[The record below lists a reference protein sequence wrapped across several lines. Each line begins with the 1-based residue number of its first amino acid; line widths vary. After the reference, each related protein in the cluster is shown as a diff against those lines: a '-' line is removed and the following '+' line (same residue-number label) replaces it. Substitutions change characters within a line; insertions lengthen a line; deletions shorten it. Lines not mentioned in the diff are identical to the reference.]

1 MGKGTTFE
9 NDFLKLILQATPIA
23 NIADNAA
30 TSPLTNVFLSLHT
43 ADPSGGNQLTSEIA
57 YTGYGRVSVARSAV
71 GWTITGASASPAADI
86 TFGAYAGGAGGTA
99 TYAAV
104 GTVTTGGAGKV
115 LWSGTLTP
123 NIVVGAGVTPIVK
136 AGSTIVES

>member
-1 MGKGTTFE
+1 M
-9 NDFLKLILQATPIA
+9 
-23 NIADNAA
+23 
-30 TSPLTNVFLSLHT
+30 T
-43 ADPSGGNQLTSEIA
+43 A
-57 YTGYGRVSVARSAV
+57 
-71 GWTITGASASPAADI
+71 
-86 TFGAYAGGAGGTA
+86 GAGGTA

-123 NIVVGAGVTPIVK
+123 NIVVSNGTTPIVK